1 MVLQGHP
8 LFCASHLSGATLKI
22 PGSKSTLRSRFVQLN
37 LKQRI
42 LALALVPAI
51 GLMLVFLVEKTTAQR
66 LNQSDEVY
74 SNQQIL
80 AHGLVDLQTELM
92 SLRLMADEFRHSRSK
107 KSEIDFRNA
116 SETAAA
122 KLDAIRRTST
132 GDVQKAVQELSV
144 RATELARIFENF
156 VNVNNRLGRAVGEGI
171 TGAVTF
177 ANATIKGEMLSQN
190 SQFGPWYYT
199 AIEAVHELSVA
210 ERDYQM
216 HLSHTFLQRHETL
229 LSHLV
234 TQIKS
239 STAPADIKESI
250 LTKLESYRRHFM
262 DWVDTAQLGQTV
274 FNRMN
279 VEYVLTL
286 QELAKLKKSIDE
298 TAKAAGES
306 RLEIH
311 SARSTYLFVT
321 LGGVI
326 LVSGLL
332 AMTLGMQISR
342 SVNQIVEAM
351 AALARGDN
359 SVEAKSN
366 SAIAE
371 IREMAG
377 ALNVFKANALERE
390 QLANDQARLS
400 TVEAER
406 VKSIDGIIERFE
418 QAVSTSLNQLHSAS
432 SRMQEVSQ
440 ALDHTAAEAEAQA
453 ISAAGETDK
462 AANEIEA
469 ASVASQ
475 QLSTSVQEVATQAL
489 RSDEMASAALK
500 EAERA
505 QSAMGDLE
513 VQTAK
518 IGEIIGLIETI
529 ASQTNL
535 LALNATIE
543 AARAGDAG
551 RGFAVVASEVKG
563 LAAQT
568 SHATG
573 EIAQHIAGMRAA
585 SSGVVSAIEAVNA
598 TISEVSRIAASV
610 AAAVEE
616 QSVSLNSMALNVV
629 AASEG
634 ATRGAMGIR
643 HVEEAVSTTTQNAA
657 SVTDISG
664 MVSREAATLNEQI
677 SWFLKEVRAA

>member
-1 MVLQGHP
+1 M
-8 LFCASHLSGATLKI
+8 
-22 PGSKSTLRSRFVQLN
+22 QLN
-37 LKQRI
+37 LKKRI
-42 LALALVPAI
+42 LALALIPAL
-51 GLMLVFLVEKTTAQR
+51 GLMMVFFVEKITAER
-66 LNQSDEVY
+66 LSRADDIY
-74 SNQQIL
+74 SAQQGL
-80 AHGLVDLQTELM
+80 SHGLVDVQTDLM
-92 SLRLMADEFRHSRSK
+92 SLRVLADEFRHSRSK

-116 SETAAA
+116 FDLAAA
-122 KLDAIRRTST
+122 KLDGLRRTT
-132 GDVQKAVQELSV
+132 DGDAQKAVQALTV
-144 RATELARIFENF
+144 RAIELARIFENYI
-156 VNVNNRLGRAVGEGI
+156 NVNNRIGRAAGEGL
-171 TGAVTF
+171 TGAVSY
-177 ANATIKGEMLSQN
+177 ANAVVKGEILTQSAE
-190 SQFGPWYYT
+190 FGAWYGA
-199 AIEAVHELSVA
+199 AIEVVHELSVA
-210 ERDYQM
+210 ERDYRIN
-216 HLSHTFLQRHETL
+216 LSNTFALRHETL
-229 LSHLV
+229 ASSLL
-234 TQIKS
+234 TQIKVS
-239 STAPADIKESI
+239 AASDA
-250 LTKLESYRRHFM
+250 TKKSVIDKVSDYQQQFSE
-262 DWVDTAQLGQTV
+262 WVDTTQLAQTV

-279 VEYVLTL
+279 VEYILML
-286 QELAKLKKSIDE
+286 QDLGKLKSSTEE
-298 TAKAAGES
+298 TASLARAS

-311 SARSTYLFVT
+311 ASRSTYLFAT

-326 LVSGLL
+326 LISTIV

-342 SVNQIVEAM
+342 SVNQIVDAM
-351 AALARGDN
+351 RALARGDN
-359 SVEAKSN
+359 SVDTKST
-366 SAIAE
+366 SGIAE

-377 ALNVFKANALERE
+377 ALDVFKANALERE
-390 QLANDQARLS
+390 QLAHEQSRL
-400 TVEAER
+400 TLAEIER

-418 QAVSTSLNQLHSAS
+418 QAISTSLNQLHSAS
-432 SRMQEVSQ
+432 GRMQEVSQ

-475 QLSTSVQEVATQAL
+475 QLSLSVQEVATQAM
-489 RSDEMASAALK
+489 RSDEMASTALL

-505 QSAMGDLE
+505 QRAMGDLE

-543 AARAGDAG
+543 AARAGEAG

-573 EIAQHIAGMRAA
+573 EIAQHISGMRAA
-585 SSGVVSAIEAVNA
+585 STGVMSAIEAVNT
-598 TISEVSRIAASV
+598 TIGEVSRIAASV

-616 QSVSLNSMALNVV
+616 QSTSLNSMSLNVV

-657 SVTDISG
+657 NVTDISG
-664 MVSREAATLNEQI
+664 VVSREAATLNEQI